1 MQNKFLVTAL
11 LGAGLM
17 AATAAHSA
25 DGANCK
31 VIRMFDPG
39 WTDISSTNAISATLL
54 EAMGYQAEIKSLSVP
69 IGYQAIENKE
79 IDVFLGN
86 WMPAQTKFV
95 DGLNQKK
102 AAEKLGENLEGAKF
116 TLAVPSYVADAGVKD
131 FKDLAANGDK
141 FSHKIYGIEAG
152 APANTNM
159 LNMIKANDFGLK
171 DWTVVE
177 SGEQGMLAQVARAE
191 KKKEWVVFLGWAPH
205 PMNTKFK
212 LTYLSGGDKYFGPD
226 YGGATVNTL
235 ARTGWAE
242 ACPNA
247 AKFFKGLK
255 FTLDIENEMMG
266 KISDDGMK
274 PADAAK
280 AYLKAHPDLIKPWVA
295 DVTTLDGKPALPA
308 VQKALGL

>member
-1 MQNKFLVTAL
+1 MKNTL
-11 LGAGLM
+11 LATVLLSAGLLTS
-17 AATAAHSA
+17 TAALSA
-25 DGANCK
+25 DNASCK

-39 WTDISSTNAISATLL
+39 WTDISSTNAIASTLL
-54 EAMGYQAEIKSLSVP
+54 EAMGYQADIKSLSVP

-102 AAEKLGENLEGAKF
+102 AVEKLAENLQGAKF
-116 TLAVPSYVADAGVKD
+116 TLAVPTYVADAGVKD

-159 LNMIKANDFGLK
+159 VNMIKANDFGLK

-191 KKKEWVVFLGWAPH
+191 KKNEWVVFLGWAPH

-212 LTYLSGGDKYFGPD
+212 LTYLAGGDKYFGPD

-235 ARTGWAE
+235 ARAGWADS
-242 ACPNA
+242 CPNA
-247 AKFFKGLK
+247 AKLFKNLT

-266 KISDDGMK
+266 KITDDGMK
-274 PADAAK
+274 PAEAAK
-280 AYLKAHPDLIKPWVA
+280 AYLKAHGDLIKPWLA
-295 DVTTLDGKPALPA
+295 DITTLDGQPALPA
-308 VQKALGL
+308 VQKSLGL